1 METGQTNPGVCSL
14 NDSPLCVTLPGS
26 RLHSVTPKFTSH
38 PVEPWSISEEELPE
52 GPTVPIAASKGDPHA
67 FLYQLPPEE
76 EGEEKTGVC
85 QPRQMVCRLFWG
97 WEEGDF
103 CWLTKNKGKRL
114 ERSVA

>member
-1 METGQTNPGVCSL
+1 METGQTDPRVCSL
-14 NDSPLCVTLPGS
+14 NECLLCFTVLSS

-38 PVEPWSISEEELPE
+38 PVELPSISEEELPE

-76 EGEEKTGVC
+76 EGEERTGDC
-85 QPRQMVCRLFWG
+85 QPRQMVCRLFQG

-114 ERSVA
+114 ERSVT